1 MKVILSIKPQ
11 FVEKIFE
18 GTKKFEFRR
27 ALFKNKEVKTI
38 LIYASA
44 PISKVVGEFEI
55 EEVIHQELN
64 TLWNNTSKYS
74 GISKEYFFDYFSG
87 KENGYAIKVKKVK
100 RYKEKLAIE
109 ETFGVKPPQSFA
121 YVKEEEKELQCA

>member
-27 ALFKNKEVKTI
+27 SLFKNKKVKKV
-38 LIYASA
+38 LIYASS

-55 EEVIHQELN
+55 EDVIHMELN
-64 TLWNNTSKYS
+64 SLWQKTSKYS
-74 GISKEYFFDYFSG
+74 GITKEYFFDYFNG
-87 KENGYAIKVKKVK
+87 KENGYAIKVKKIK
-100 RYKEKLAIE
+100 IYQEHLPIE
-109 ETFGVKPPQSFA
+109 ETFGVKAPQSFA
-121 YVKEEEKELQCA
+121 YVRDEEYELQYA